1 MTFTG
6 SLKTRICPILRWAGI
21 AEMFTSQSFVT
32 TEPVA
37 VATCNIAGNKNAGLV
52 SFIVKITKRGP
63 FAISSMPMSILI
75 AEDNV
80 AQRAYLREILERDF
94 PSHSPVIEAG
104 DGEETV
110 KLALAQKPEV
120 CILDIQMPKL
130 SGVKAARAIWRDYPE
145 ARIIFWTQFPHEIYI
160 NEIRKIVKSVDPPPA
175 YGFIHK
181 NNPES
186 RFLRFVAAVLE
197 DGADMIDPAFKDSF
211 KRPLL
216 TEFEAEALYYLALG
230 LSNWAIARKCSLSLR
245 GVESRLATLY
255 EKLFVSIPEGTDYEA
270 YEKLAY
276 NVRTRAFFEALR
288 RGLLNSDELEKAA
301 VDLEGWIDRDRKK
314 FADEQKAEA
323 KTRKR

>member
-1 MTFTG
+1 
-6 SLKTRICPILRWAGI
+6 
-21 AEMFTSQSFVT
+21 
-32 TEPVA
+32 
-37 VATCNIAGNKNAGLV
+37 
-52 SFIVKITKRGP
+52 
-63 FAISSMPMSILI
+63 MSILI
-75 AEDNV
+75 AEDND
-80 AQRAYLREILERDF
+80 AQRRYLVDLISREF
-94 PSHSPVIEAG
+94 PADAPVANAS
-104 DGEETV
+104 DGEAAV
-110 KLALAQKPEV
+110 KLALEQRPTLS
-120 CILDIQMPKL
+120 ILDIQMPKL
-130 SGVKAARAIWRDYPE
+130 SGVKAARAIWRDFPT

-255 EKLFVSIPEGTDYEA
+255 EKLFISVAEGTDQEA

-276 NVRTRAFFEALR
+276 NIRTRAFFEALR
-288 RGLLNSDELEKAA
+288 RGLLNSDELEKASN
-301 VDLEGWIDRDRKK
+301 DLEAWLEKDQKR
-314 FADEQKAEA
+314 FNEEQKRELAS
-323 KTRKR
+323 KKR

>member
-1 MTFTG
+1 
-6 SLKTRICPILRWAGI
+6 
-21 AEMFTSQSFVT
+21 
-32 TEPVA
+32 
-37 VATCNIAGNKNAGLV
+37 
-52 SFIVKITKRGP
+52 
-63 FAISSMPMSILI
+63 
-75 AEDNV
+75 
-80 AQRAYLREILERDF
+80 
-94 PSHSPVIEAG
+94 
-104 DGEETV
+104 
-110 KLALAQKPEV
+110 
-120 CILDIQMPKL
+120 MPKL
-130 SGVKAARAIWRDYPE
+130 SGVKAARAIWRDFPS

-160 NEIRKIVKSVDPPPA
+160 NEIRKIVKAVDPPPA

-255 EKLFVSIPEGTDYEA
+255 EKLFVAVAEGTEQEA

-276 NVRTRAFFEALR
+276 NIRTRAFFEALR

-301 VDLEGWIDRDRKK
+301 ADLEAWLERDQKR
-314 FADEQKAEA
+314 FAEEQKKEGV
-323 KTRKR
+323 KKKG

>member
-1 MTFTG
+1 
-6 SLKTRICPILRWAGI
+6 
-21 AEMFTSQSFVT
+21 
-32 TEPVA
+32 
-37 VATCNIAGNKNAGLV
+37 
-52 SFIVKITKRGP
+52 
-63 FAISSMPMSILI
+63 MSILI

-80 AQRAYLREILERDF
+80 AQRRYLRELLEREF
-94 PSHSPVIEAG
+94 EEHKPVIEAA
-104 DGEETV
+104 DGEASVE
-110 KLALAQKPEV
+110 LALKHRPELCV
-120 CILDIQMPKL
+120 LDIQMPGL
-130 SGVKAARAIWRDYPE
+130 SGVKAARAIWREFPA
-145 ARIIFWTQFPHEIYI
+145 ARVIFWTQFPHEVYI
-160 NEIRKIVKSVDPPPA
+160 NEIRRITRSVDPPPA

-255 EKLFVSIPEGTDYEA
+255 EKLFVDTSEGTPQAA
-270 YEKLAY
+270 YDKLAY

-288 RGLLNSDELEKAA
+288 RGLINSDELEKAEHELA
-301 VDLEGWIDRDRKK
+301 AWIERDRKRYI
-314 FADEQKAEA
+314 EE
-323 KTRKR
+323 TNSGRGGGRT